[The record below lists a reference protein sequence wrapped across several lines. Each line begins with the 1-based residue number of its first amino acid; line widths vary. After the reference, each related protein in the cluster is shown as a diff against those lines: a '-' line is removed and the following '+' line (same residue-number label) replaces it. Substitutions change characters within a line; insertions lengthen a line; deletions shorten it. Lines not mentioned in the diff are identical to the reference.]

1 MKYLI
6 KFYIILSISLIFC
19 SNSYSAE
26 KIKIGLVIPLSG
38 ENKELGESVLKSVRL
53 AVNDINDDRIVIIP
67 KDNNDDPDK
76 TLQVSKELYDQG
88 IKIIIGPIFKKNT
101 TKLDKLNND
110 LIFLSFTNK
119 TDNSKKNIISA
130 GVNSISQFNA
140 IKKFQTLNNIER
152 SFLLSP
158 NSDIL
163 DEIKTGIKK
172 SKIKLKDK
180 FFYDPDPTLITKQ
193 IEDVTRYRIRKQNL
207 ADEIKRV
214 EKSDD
219 SNKEKKLAQLEKL
232 DTIGGINFDS
242 VIIADF
248 EEDLKSVATSLIYT
262 DIPPTRV
269 SYITLNQWFDKS
281 LLNEI
286 MIQPI
291 YFPSV
296 NYENY
301 KNYLNKYNDNF
312 NGNSNQIA
320 FLSYDLTGLIYY
332 VLFKNNFVVN
342 NEIFYK
348 KNSFKGKIGIFEIDK
363 NIITHQLNFYVIDNK
378 EIKKIF

>member
-6 KFYIILSISLIFC
+6 KFYTLLLFLLIISFKT
-19 SNSYSAE
+19 YAFD

-38 ENKELGESVLKSVRL
+38 ENKELGETVLNSVRL
-53 AVNDINDDRIVIIP
+53 AINDINDDNIQIVP
-67 KDNNDDPDK
+67 RDNFNDPDQ
-76 TLQVSKELYDQG
+76 TLKVSKDLYEDG
-88 IKIIIGPIFKKNT
+88 IRIIIGPIFKKNT
-101 TKLDKLNND
+101 SKLNQLNND

-119 TDNSKKNIISA
+119 IDRARKNIISA

-140 IKKFQTLNNIER
+140 IKKFQNLNGIER
-152 SFLLSP
+152 SYLFSP
-158 NSDIL
+158 NTDIL
-163 DEIKTGIKK
+163 EEIKIGIKK
-172 SKIKLKDK
+172 SEIKLKDK

-214 EKSDD
+214 ENSNEN
-219 SNKEKKLAQLEKL
+219 NKEKKLAQLEKL

-269 SYITLNQWFDKS
+269 TYITLNQWFDKS
-281 LLNEI
+281 LLNES

-296 NYENY
+296 NYDNY
-301 KNYLNKYNDNF
+301 IEYLNKFNNNF
-312 NGNSNQIA
+312 KTNSNQIA
-320 FLSYDLTGLIYY
+320 FLSYDLTGLVYY
-332 VLFKNNFVVN
+332 LLFKNNFIVDSQ
-342 NEIFYK
+342 IFYK

-363 NIITHQLNFYVIDNK
+363 NIITHQLNFYVIENK

>member
-1 MKYLI
+1 MKHLI
-6 KFYIILSISLIFC
+6 KFYTVIIFLLVICF
-19 SNSYSAE
+19 NSHAND

-53 AVNDINDDRIVIIP
+53 AINDIDDDKIIIVP
-67 KDNNDDPDK
+67 KDNYDDPDR
-76 TLQVSKELYDQG
+76 TLKVSKELYNDG
-88 IKIIIGPIFKKNT
+88 IRIIIGPIFKKNT
-101 TKLDKLNND
+101 SKLNQLDND
-110 LIFLSFTNK
+110 LIFLSFTNRI
-119 TDNSKKNIISA
+119 DNSKKNVISA

-140 IKKFQTLNNIER
+140 IKKFQNLNGIER
-152 SFLLSP
+152 SYLFSP
-158 NSDIL
+158 NTDIL
-163 DEIKTGIKK
+163 REIKNGIKK

-193 IEDVTRYRIRKQNL
+193 IEEVTRYRIRKQNL

-214 EKSDD
+214 ENSNEE
-219 SNKEKKLAQLEKL
+219 NKEKILARLEKL

-269 SYITLNQWFDKS
+269 TYITLNQWFDKS
-281 LLNEI
+281 LINES

-301 KNYLNKYNDNF
+301 TNYLNRYFENF
-312 NGNSNQIA
+312 QSNSNQIA
-320 FLSYDLTGLIYY
+320 FLSYDLTGLVYY
-332 VLFKNNFVVN
+332 LLFKNNFVVDN
-342 NEIFYK
+342 KIFYK

-363 NIITHQLNFYVIDNK
+363 NIITHQLNFYLIDK
-378 EIKKIF
+378 KQIRKIF

>member
-6 KFYIILSISLIFC
+6 KFYTLLLFLLIISFKT
-19 SNSYSAE
+19 YAFD

-38 ENKELGESVLKSVRL
+38 ENKELGETVLNSVRL
-53 AVNDINDDRIVIIP
+53 AINDINDDNIQIVP
-67 KDNNDDPDK
+67 RDNFNDPDQ
-76 TLQVSKELYDQG
+76 TLKVSKDLYEDG
-88 IKIIIGPIFKKNT
+88 IRIIIGPIFKKNT
-101 TKLDKLNND
+101 SKLNELNND
-110 LIFLSFTNK
+110 VIFLSFTNK
-119 TDNSKKNIISA
+119 IDKARKNIISA

-140 IKKFQTLNNIER
+140 IKKFQNLNGIER
-152 SFLLSP
+152 SYLFSP
-158 NSDIL
+158 NTNIL
-163 DEIKTGIKK
+163 EEIKIGIKK
-172 SKIKLKDK
+172 SEIKLKDK

-214 EKSDD
+214 ENSNEN
-219 SNKEKKLAQLEKL
+219 NKEKKLAQLEKL

-269 SYITLNQWFDKS
+269 TYITLNQWFDKS
-281 LLNEI
+281 LLNES

-296 NYENY
+296 NYDNY
-301 KNYLNKYNDNF
+301 IEYLNKFNNNF
-312 NGNSNQIA
+312 KTNSNQIA
-320 FLSYDLTGLIYY
+320 FLSYDLTGLVYY
-332 VLFKNNFVVN
+332 LLFKNNFIVDSQ
-342 NEIFYK
+342 IFYK

-363 NIITHQLNFYVIDNK
+363 NIITHQLNFYVIENK

>member
-6 KFYIILSISLIFC
+6 KFYTIIIVCIIF
-19 SNSYSAE
+19 SFDLYAEE
-26 KIKIGLVIPLSG
+26 KIKIGLVVPLTG

-53 AVNDINDDRIVIIP
+53 ALNDINDSKIIIIP
-67 KDNNDDPDK
+67 KDNQNNPDR
-76 TLQVSKELYDQG
+76 TLEVSKDLYNEG
-88 IKIIIGPIFKKNT
+88 IKIIIGPIFKKNSM
-101 TKLDKLNND
+101 KLDQLDDD

-119 TDNSKKNIISA
+119 IYNSKKNVISA

-140 IKKFQTLNNIER
+140 IKKFQSLKGIER
-152 SFLLSP
+152 SYLFSP
-158 NSDIL
+158 NNDII
-163 DEIKTGIKK
+163 DEIKTGVKK

-180 FFYDPDPTLITKQ
+180 FFYDSDPTLITKQ
-193 IEDVTRYRIRKQNL
+193 IEDVTRYGIRKQNL
-207 ADEIKRV
+207 IDEIKRV
-214 EKSDD
+214 EKSDEN
-219 SNKEKKLAQLEKL
+219 NKEKKIARLEKL

-248 EEDLKSVATSLIYT
+248 EESLKSVATSLIYT
-262 DIPPTRV
+262 DIPPTRIT
-269 SYITLNQWFDKS
+269 YIALNQWFDKS
-281 LLNEI
+281 LVNEK

-301 KNYLNKYNDNF
+301 LEYLDKYNDSYKS
-312 NGNSNQIA
+312 NSNQIA
-320 FLSYDLTGLIYY
+320 FLSYDLTGLVYY
-332 VLFKNNFVVN
+332 LLFKNNFVVDSK
-342 NEIFYK
+342 IFYK

-363 NIITHQLNFYVIDNK
+363 NKITHQLNFYSVENK

>member
-1 MKYLI
+1 MRNQIKIYLI
-6 KFYIILSISLIFC
+6 LIYLTFFSISSFA
-19 SNSYSAE
+19 SE
-26 KIKIGLVIPLSG
+26 KIKIGLVVPLSG
-38 ENKELGESVLKSVRL
+38 DSKELGESVLNSVKL
-53 AVNDINDDRIVIIP
+53 AINDINDDRLVIIP
-67 KDNNDDPDK
+67 KDNRNNSDR
-76 TLQVSKELYDQG
+76 TLEVSKDLYNEG

-101 TKLDKLNND
+101 IKLNQLNED

-119 TDNSKKNIISA
+119 IDGSKKNIISA

-140 IKKFQTLNNIER
+140 IKKFQKLNNIER
-152 SFLLSP
+152 SYLFAP
-158 NSDIL
+158 NTNIL
-163 DEIKTGIKK
+163 NEITKGVEV

-180 FFYDPDPTLITKQ
+180 FYYNPDPTLITKQ

-214 EKSDD
+214 ENSNDI
-219 SNKEKKLAQLEKL
+219 NKEKKISQLEKL

-248 EEDLKSVATSLIYT
+248 EETLKSVATSLIYT
-262 DIPPTRV
+262 DIPPTRIT
-269 SYITLNQWFDKS
+269 YITLNQWFDKS
-281 LLNEI
+281 LLNEN

-301 KNYLNKYNDNF
+301 NEYLNKYNNNF
-312 NGNSNQIA
+312 KSFSNQIA
-320 FLSYDLTGLIYY
+320 FLSYDLTGLVYY
-332 VLFKNNFVVN
+332 LLFRNNFIVDN
-342 NEIFYK
+342 KIFYK
-348 KNSFKGKIGIFEIDK
+348 KNSFKGKIGVFEIDK
-363 NIITHQLNFYVIDNK
+363 NIITHQLNFYAIENK

>member
-6 KFYIILSISLIFC
+6 KFYTIIIVCIIF
-19 SNSYSAE
+19 SFDLYAEE
-26 KIKIGLVIPLSG
+26 KIKIGLVVPLTG

-53 AVNDINDDRIVIIP
+53 ALNDINDSKIIIIP
-67 KDNNDDPDK
+67 KDNQNNPDR
-76 TLQVSKELYDQG
+76 TLEVSKDLYNEG
-88 IKIIIGPIFKKNT
+88 IKIIIGPIFKKNSM
-101 TKLDKLNND
+101 KLDQLNDD

-119 TDNSKKNIISA
+119 IYNSKKNVISA

-140 IKKFQTLNNIER
+140 IKKFQSLRGIER
-152 SFLLSP
+152 SYLFSP
-158 NSDIL
+158 NNDII
-163 DEIKTGIKK
+163 DEIKTGVKK

-180 FFYDPDPTLITKQ
+180 FFYDSDPTLITKQ
-193 IEDVTRYRIRKQNL
+193 IEDVTRYGIRKQNL
-207 ADEIKRV
+207 IDEIKRV
-214 EKSDD
+214 EKSDEN
-219 SNKEKKLAQLEKL
+219 NKEKKIARLEKL

-248 EEDLKSVATSLIYT
+248 EESLKSVATSLIYT
-262 DIPPTRV
+262 DIPPTRIT
-269 SYITLNQWFDKS
+269 YIALNQWFDKS
-281 LLNEI
+281 LVNEK

-301 KNYLNKYNDNF
+301 IEYLDKYNDSYKS
-312 NGNSNQIA
+312 NSNQIA
-320 FLSYDLTGLIYY
+320 FLSYDLTGLVYY
-332 VLFKNNFVVN
+332 LLFKNNFVVDSK
-342 NEIFYK
+342 IFYK

-363 NIITHQLNFYVIDNK
+363 NKITHQLNFYSVENK

>member
-6 KFYIILSISLIFC
+6 KFYTILIFSLIF
-19 SNSYSAE
+19 NFNLYADE

-38 ENKELGESVLKSVRL
+38 EFKELGESVLKSVRL
-53 AVNDINDDRIVIIP
+53 AVNDINDDRIHIVP
-67 KDNNDDPDK
+67 KDNQNDPDQ
-76 TLQVSKELYDQG
+76 TLLVSKQLYENG
-88 IKIIIGPIFKKNT
+88 IKIIMGPIFKKNT
-101 TKLDKLNND
+101 IRLNQFNND
-110 LIFLSFTNK
+110 LTFLSFTNK
-119 TDNSKKNIISA
+119 IDESNKNIISA

-140 IKKFQTLNNIER
+140 IKEFQKINDIKR
-152 SFLLSP
+152 SYLFSP
-158 NSDIL
+158 NTDIL
-163 DEIKTGIKK
+163 DEIKFGIKK

-214 EKSDD
+214 ENSNEV
-219 SNKEKKLAQLEKL
+219 NKEKKLNQLEKL

-248 EEDLKSVATSLIYT
+248 EESLKSVATSLIYT
-262 DIPPTRV
+262 DIPPSRV
-269 SYITLNQWFDKS
+269 TYITLNQWFDKS
-281 LLNEI
+281 LINES

-301 KNYLNKYNDNF
+301 INYLNKYNANF
-312 NGNSNQIA
+312 QGNSNQIA

-332 VLFKNNFVVN
+332 LLFQNNFEVDN
-342 NEIFYK
+342 QIFYK

-363 NIITHQLNFYVIDNK
+363 NIITHKLNFYVIEDK

>member
-6 KFYIILSISLIFC
+6 KFYTIIIVCIIF
-19 SNSYSAE
+19 SFDLYAEE
-26 KIKIGLVIPLSG
+26 KIKIGLVVPLTG

-53 AVNDINDDRIVIIP
+53 ALNDINDSKIIIIP
-67 KDNNDDPDK
+67 KDNQNNPDR
-76 TLQVSKELYDQG
+76 TLEVSKDLYNEG
-88 IKIIIGPIFKKNT
+88 IKIIIGPIFKKNSM
-101 TKLDKLNND
+101 KLDQLNDD

-119 TDNSKKNIISA
+119 IYNSKKNVISA

-140 IKKFQTLNNIER
+140 IKKFQSLKGIER
-152 SFLLSP
+152 SYLFSP
-158 NSDIL
+158 NNDIIE
-163 DEIKTGIKK
+163 EIKTGVKK

-180 FFYDPDPTLITKQ
+180 FFYDSDPTLITKQ

-207 ADEIKRV
+207 IDEIKRV
-214 EKSDD
+214 EKSDEN
-219 SNKEKKLAQLEKL
+219 NKEKKIARLEKL

-248 EEDLKSVATSLIYT
+248 EESLKSVATSLIYT
-262 DIPPTRV
+262 DIPPTRIT
-269 SYITLNQWFDKS
+269 YIALNQWFDKS
-281 LLNEI
+281 LVNEK

-301 KNYLNKYNDNF
+301 IEYLDKYNDSYKS
-312 NGNSNQIA
+312 NSNQIA
-320 FLSYDLTGLIYY
+320 FLSYDLTGLVYY
-332 VLFKNNFVVN
+332 LLFKNNFVVDSK
-342 NEIFYK
+342 IFYK

-363 NIITHQLNFYVIDNK
+363 NKITHQLNFYSVENK